1 MNEEQFTNEVNNIL
15 ASKFSEVPTRERGII
30 LEIGRILHAMKH
42 DRPYFKILID
52 KNTTKDNVL
61 QDICRSYKIIIP
73 EYKEKI
79 ESKRK
84 STMTDTPI
92 EDLRLL
98 VIYDDVEK
106 YLKQNPDL
114 L

>member
-1 MNEEQFTNEVNNIL
+1 MKDEQFVNEVRNIL
-15 ASKFSEVPTRERGII
+15 AGKFSEIPSRDRGII
-30 LEIGRILHAMKH
+30 IEIGKILFEMKH
-42 DRPYFKILID
+42 ERPFFKILID
-52 KNTTKDNVL
+52 DNTTKDNVL

-84 STMTDTPI
+84 STMIDTPI

-98 VIYDDVEK
+98 VMYDDVEK